1 MSLEKAVLIF
11 EIVLLSLFVFIT
23 LYHFIEIIR
32 RDIQIRKTAV
42 IINKAANKFIIDI
55 IDIIDIKE
63 IIGIIG
69 IIDIIDIKI
78 IDDIAIEC
86 IKDNDNM
93 DIANNQTMQET
104 NSCQENN
111 NYNDMNF
118 IKLRKIAQKRKIKG
132 YYNLHKDE
140 LIKALKE
147 TETLQK

>member
-42 IINKAANKFIIDI
+42 IINKAANKFI
-55 IDIIDIKE
+55 
-63 IIGIIG
+63 
-69 IIDIIDIKI
+69 KI

-93 DIANNQTMQET
+93 DIVNNQTMQET

>member
-42 IINKAANKFIIDI
+42 IINKAANKFI
-55 IDIIDIKE
+55 
-63 IIGIIG
+63 
-69 IIDIIDIKI
+69 KI

-93 DIANNQTMQET
+93 DIVNNQTMQET
-104 NSCQENN
+104 NSCQETN

>member
-42 IINKAANKFIIDI
+42 IINKAANKF
-55 IDIIDIKE
+55 
-63 IIGIIG
+63 
-69 IIDIIDIKI
+69 IKI